1 MTKANGAYGA
11 HGASEP
17 LKLLSFR
24 GLRGLIVLV
33 GLIVCL
39 VSCSSESAGTIIEE
53 PEQQKPPQVETGT
66 AIAFAADEQQEEEKV
81 TRANTT
87 SLQDKGVSTFKVW
100 GFKNTTYN
108 NGVYD
113 ADASNLQT
121 VFPGYIVNWR
131 IGSIATTPT
140 NTDGWEYVNQQTGN
154 NPEQSIKYWDWSA
167 KAYRYFGVATT
178 TNGAT
183 YEANETN
190 GVKTYEFTFPA
201 DCSGTGDTNEAIAA
215 SQAANMAATPYYS
228 HLWFSTGNPYDY
240 PNQQFGKPVQLEFL
254 KPFARVRFMFTYSYQ
269 SEGIKIR
276 STEFMPTGDYDKA
289 DNEKI
294 KIATAGTFKVI
305 YPLTGTKTSE
315 WFDTSNFSKFIYKF
329 DKEYIP
335 EGGPDRE
342 IWYTVLPRTSQGSY
356 TMYVK
361 MNNDT
366 QPKTAVVPAEY
377 MTWLPGFS
385 YTYIF
390 KITEEGGVAI
400 DLVQSAV
407 TPWTDMEEEH
417 PVYNW

>member
-39 VSCSSESAGTIIEE
+39 VSCSSESDGTIIEE

-66 AIAFAADEQQEEEKV
+66 AIVFAADEQEEELVTRAVTPLSEKV
-81 TRANTT
+81 T
-87 SLQDKGVSTFKVW
+87 TFKVW
-100 GFKNTTYN
+100 GYKNTTYS

-113 ADASNLQT
+113 ADASKLQT

-167 KAYRYFGVATT
+167 KAYRYFGIATT
-178 TNGAT
+178 TNGANAA

-190 GVKTYEFTFPA
+190 GVKTYEFIFPA
-201 DCSGTGDTNEAIAA
+201 DCSGTTDEAI
-215 SQAANMAATPYYS
+215 AANMAATPYYS

-315 WFDTSNFSKFIYKF
+315 WFDTPNFSKFIYKF